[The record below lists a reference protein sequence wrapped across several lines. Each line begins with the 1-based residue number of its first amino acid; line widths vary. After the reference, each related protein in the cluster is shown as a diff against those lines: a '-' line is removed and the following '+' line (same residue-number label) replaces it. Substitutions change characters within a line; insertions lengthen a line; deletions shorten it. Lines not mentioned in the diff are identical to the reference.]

1 MGWSSSLAKTLNS
14 IGWNACALALQV
26 AVYRPRISFGK
37 TKGIRLAIGN
47 CGPKFEIGQGFEHVA
62 ILLTHSC
69 RLIVP
74 VNPHF
79 VVEQSNGDKAKFCF
93 AFLCQKTSANSMH
106 SPAWGSLVAVFLA
119 NECGPIKY
127 LAGATGVTLS
137 ISLLC
142 CADRKIFTRRHRT
155 KVRRRLHQR
164 QAGPPPCS
172 AESHRLLHHSHRPR
186 GLTASLAA

>member
-79 VVEQSNGDKAKFCF
+79 VVEQSNGDKAILSI
-93 AFLCQKTSANSMH
+93 AFLCQKTSSNSMQ
-106 SPAWGSLVAVFLA
+106 SFAWGALVAAFRA
-119 NECGPIKY
+119 NQRRTHKTTWQVRQEPRSAKAFFAVLTGRLLP
-127 LAGATGVTLS
+127 AGTEPSCESVSTSGWQV
-137 ISLLC
+137 
-142 CADRKIFTRRHRT
+142 RHR
-155 KVRRRLHQR
+155 
-164 QAGPPPCS
+164 
-172 AESHRLLHHSHRPR
+172 
-186 GLTASLAA
+186 ASLSQICCCTTRTVV